1 MIGQGSFIADLA
13 VVLRGRDFRRL
24 FAVRLT
30 SQFGDGVLQV
40 GFAAYVFFS
49 PERQATAPAAAATL
63 ATLLLPFSLVGPF
76 AGVLLDRWQRREVL
90 LWANVVR
97 TVLLV
102 LLGVLVAGGS
112 AGVWFYAT
120 ALVTL
125 SVNRFFLAGLGA
137 SLPHVVPAH
146 ELVMA
151 NAVSPTCG
159 TAAALLGA
167 GVGFLVRETSSTVT
181 PVYAVAGACYL
192 LAALLALRMS
202 ARLLGPDHPIKAG
215 FHHAVRDVLRGLV
228 GGVHHLRERRPAAR
242 ALAVI
247 AAGRFAYGL
256 MVISSL
262 LLFRNYLNDPAD
274 TDAGLAGLATTI
286 TLSGVGFAIAAFLT
300 PIGARRFGIDH
311 WIVGLLLLAAVAS
324 VFPTM
329 LFTSWALWATAFLVG
344 ITAQGVKICV
354 DTLVQTHVDDDFR
367 GRVFS
372 IYDVLFNVMFVLAAV
387 VGALVLP
394 ENGKSYVVAAG
405 LALLYAAA
413 AGAYRRDVRQSES
426 PAEPTTG

>member
-1 MIGQGSFIADLA
+1 MIGQGGFVADLA

-49 PERQATAPAAAATL
+49 PERQATAPAAAAAL
-63 ATLLLPFSLVGPF
+63 ATLLLPFSVVGPF

-102 LLGVLVAGGS
+102 LLGLLVAADS

-167 GVGFLVRETSSTVT
+167 GAGFVVRETSSTVT
-181 PVYAVAGACYL
+181 PVYAFAGACYL
-192 LAALLALRMS
+192 VAALLALRIPP
-202 ARLLGPDHPIKAG
+202 RLLGPDHPIVAS
-215 FHHAVRDVLRGLV
+215 FHHAASDVLRDLV
-228 GGVHHLRERRPAAR
+228 SGVRHLHERHTAAR

-247 AAGRFAYGL
+247 GVSRFAYGL
-256 MVISSL
+256 MVIMSL

-274 TDAGLAGLATTI
+274 TDAGLTGLATAI
-286 TLSGVGFAIAAFLT
+286 TLSGVGFALAAFLT
-300 PIGARRFGIDH
+300 PIGARRYGIDQ
-311 WIVGLLLLAAVAS
+311 WIVGLLLLAAGAS
-324 VFPTM
+324 IFPTM

-394 ENGKSYVVAAG
+394 ENGKSYVVGAG
-405 LALLYAAA
+405 LAILYAGAA
-413 AGAYRRDVRQSES
+413 LAYRRDVRVPE
-426 PAEPTTG
+426 